1 MTLGDLINAIVRHQ
15 GWKADKDGSLFSLAV
30 PQDGGRHQVVS
41 VSEFADEGEPMV
53 RYTTRIGKAARLE
66 GSRLRAA
73 LELNSRL
80 PHGCLAVESDHL
92 VLTETRPLGTTTPE
106 TSGNAIR
113 YIARQADSYEK
124 LIFGTDIH

>member
-1 MTLGDLINAIVRHQ
+1 MTLGDLINALAGQQ
-15 GWKADKDGSLFSLAV
+15 GWTTTKEGPRFTLAV
-30 PQDGGRHQVVS
+30 PQGAERHQVVA
-41 VSEFADEGEPMV
+41 VSEFTDNGEAMV
-53 RYTTRIGKAARLE
+53 RYTTRIGKATGLE
-66 GSRLRAA
+66 GPRLRAA

-80 PHGCLAVESDHL
+80 PHGCLAVEGDHL

-106 TSGNAIR
+106 TSGIAIR